1 MIQKNKRFVF
11 VVDDFLPIPILQ
23 HLQELALQQNYE
35 SYINDTGHY
44 GFGVEIQK
52 EVLEKD
58 QIVEK
63 IYKDFNLSSKI
74 KIANGRIHMRHNH
87 EKINHHFDEGSYSFL
102 LYLKGE
108 PLLHN
113 GTGFLTTDGYLTTSA
128 GFLENRAVFFN
139 AGLIRHTNMQALG
152 ESSPRY
158 SLNIFFDYEK

>member
-58 QIVEK
+58 QIV
-63 IYKDFNLSSKI
+63 
-74 KIANGRIHMRHNH
+74 
-87 EKINHHFDEGSYSFL
+87 
-102 LYLKGE
+102 
-108 PLLHN
+108 
-113 GTGFLTTDGYLTTSA
+113 
-128 GFLENRAVFFN
+128 
-139 AGLIRHTNMQALG
+139 
-152 ESSPRY
+152 
-158 SLNIFFDYEK
+158 